1 MENKT
6 RGMGKNNT
14 SVISSSEVQN
24 YPNDVP
30 RPEKKT
36 KTKNKNKKKTT
47 YTDTGKGH
55 NPCRAKFQTK
65 QELSEQKKKE
75 KQTTTK
81 QQRRNRLTVSPPSFR
96 PEQFESDG

>member
-30 RPEKKT
+30 RPEKK
-36 KTKNKNKKKTT
+36 KTNKKKT

-55 NPCRAKFQTK
+55 NPCCAKFQTK
-65 QELSEQKKKE
+65 QKLSEQKKKE
-75 KQTTTK
+75 KQTK
-81 QQRRNRLTVSPPSFR
+81 QQQQKTT
-96 PEQFESDG
+96 EKESAHCQPAEF